1 MERNPL
7 ANCAELTTAR
17 GSVRQTGVQ
26 FGTDEMLVLDDRG
39 RMTPGHFIEQKL
51 RIALAGNGKRLKPR
65 PK

>member
-1 MERNPL
+1 MERHSL
-7 ANCAELTTAR
+7 ANCAELTTSR
-17 GSVRQTGVQ
+17 RSVRPTGVQ

-51 RIALAGNGKRLKPR
+51 RIALSGNGKRSKPR